1 MIKYVL
7 SILFYLPV
15 AATYYV
21 HPVAGLAVS
30 TGYLVYHFWTH
41 RIQNEVH
48 RKSTDLDIDSLI
60 MSSDPM
66 DLVKEDRERH

>member
-1 MIKYVL
+1 MLRYVL
-7 SILFYLPV
+7 SVLFYLPV

-41 RIQNEVH
+41 RIQIEVED
-48 RKSTDLDIDSLI
+48 RKSTDLDIDALI

-66 DLVKEDRERH
+66 DLVKDD

>member
-1 MIKYVL
+1 MLRYVP
-7 SILFYLPV
+7 SVLFYLPV

-41 RIQNEVH
+41 RIQNEVQD
-48 RKSTDLDIDSLI
+48 RKSTFDSMDLDSLI
-60 MSSDPM
+60 MYSDPM
-66 DLVKEDRERH
+66 NIIKDD